1 MNFCIVGV
9 LAQTRVGFTA
19 PSASRR
25 ALPGR
30 PALPEPGNGRAP
42 LNGNAPRRICACSV
56 PAYSRTS
63 RGAREREL
71 RGRGAEEL
79 CQAGRDPGSPAGSPE
94 WEQPESSYPGA
105 WRVTSGTHTTTR
117 RAHSRS
123 PLIFPSLRCHR
134 NWPALTNGVEME
146 AMSPKEAERCHWGR
160 REGAGGRGWGE
171 WGAGASPPSTPG
183 QV

>member
-19 PSASRR
+19 PSTSRR

-30 PALPEPGNGRAP
+30 PALPEPGAGERPGTRPGESVHAQCPPAAAP
-42 LNGNAPRRICACSV
+42 
-56 PAYSRTS
+56 
-63 RGAREREL
+63 EE
-71 RGRGAEEL
+71 GRGKGNSGGGGQRSCAKL
-79 CQAGRDPGSPAGSPE
+79 PAGRDPGSPAGSPE

-105 WRVTSGTHTTTR
+105 WWVTSGTHTTTR

-134 NWPALTNGVEME
+134 NWPALTNDVEME
-146 AMSPKEAERCHWGR
+146 AMSPKDAES
-160 REGAGGRGWGE
+160 GG
-171 WGAGASPPSTPG
+171 
-183 QV
+183 